1 MFPEAF
7 LLHRKHP
14 LKTLDA
20 REDKKICIENRSA
33 PDNERINSL
42 CNLINEETF
51 VVIENWIGRDSLKFR
66 INNINTNL
74 FIYYHSMC

>member
-1 MFPEAF
+1 MQE
-7 LLHRKHP
+7 KI
-14 LKTLDA
+14 
-20 REDKKICIENRSA
+20 KKICIENRSA

-42 CNLINEETF
+42 CNLINEETY

-74 FIYYHSMC
+74 FMYYHSMC